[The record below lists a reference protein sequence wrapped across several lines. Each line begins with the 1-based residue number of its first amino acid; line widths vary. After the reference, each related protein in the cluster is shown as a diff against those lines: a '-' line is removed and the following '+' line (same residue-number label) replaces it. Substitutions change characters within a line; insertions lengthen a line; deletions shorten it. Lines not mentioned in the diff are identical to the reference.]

1 MPDPARVVPVD
12 LSAHEVPQVLLDV
25 REVPEREE
33 SVKHEGSLHL
43 PLSQLSD
50 AEGSLLPATDV
61 PAELL
66 SLFESVRDQR
76 VGVFCASGARAQRV
90 VQAYAELA
98 GEYGAQ
104 EVKLP
109 AGHLV
114 LYPAGSLH
122 QVLPVTRGAR
132 VAAFFWIQSMVRDD
146 GQRAQL
152 YDLDQSVQSLAAQLG
167 IEHPDVVRL
176 SGLYH
181 NLIRRWADT

>member
-1 MPDPARVVPVD
+1 MRDIFPTIPQTVESCALAGVLGATTAVVGSLMATEVLKYVSGLPTAAGSLLTYDALSGTCTSFGAVPDPARVVPVD

-33 SVKHEGSLHL
+33 SVKHEGSMHM

-76 VGVFCASGARAQRV
+76 VGVFCASGARAQRF

-98 GEYGAQ
+98 GEYG
-104 EVKLP
+104 V
-109 AGHLV
+109 HLT
-114 LYPAGSLH
+114 A
-122 QVLPVTRGAR
+122 
-132 VAAFFWIQSMVRDD
+132 I
-146 GQRAQL
+146 
-152 YDLDQSVQSLAAQLG
+152 
-167 IEHPDVVRL
+167 
-176 SGLYH
+176 
-181 NLIRRWADT
+181 